1 MYGELEKSNCNSI
14 ASFLW
19 ILHKNFS
26 VESENVKK
34 LLKMSKKKTLFILG
48 LNQKTKTYKTF
59 QLMVGN
65 FSMF

>member
-1 MYGELEKSNCNSI
+1 MYGELEKSNCKSI

-34 LLKMSKKKTLFILG
+34 LFKMSKKNNTLYFG
-48 LNQKTKTYKTF
+48 PK
-59 QLMVGN
+59 
-65 FSMF
+65 

>member
-34 LLKMSKKKTLFILG
+34 LLKMSKKNNTLCFGPKLK
-48 LNQKTKTYKTF
+48 N
-59 QLMVGN
+59 
-65 FSMF
+65 

>member
-34 LLKMSKKKTLFILG
+34 LLKMSKKNTLCFGPKLK
-48 LNQKTKTYKTF
+48 N
-59 QLMVGN
+59 
-65 FSMF
+65 